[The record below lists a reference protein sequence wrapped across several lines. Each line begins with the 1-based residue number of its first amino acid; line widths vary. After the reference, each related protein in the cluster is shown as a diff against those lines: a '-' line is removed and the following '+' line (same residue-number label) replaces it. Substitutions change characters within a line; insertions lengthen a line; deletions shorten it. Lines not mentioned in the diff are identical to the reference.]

1 MGTPRMMRMKRMIF
15 RRRHRVSSWYRSIH
29 RKFGGCTCNNLQAIA
44 IPLSWPIFKRRIL
57 SINGPW
63 VWVIWSMT
71 AWRGNQC
78 CNEAS
83 KIFVLRR
90 FLAEDPSS
98 SSSSAHF
105 QKSKN
110 LRSFEDFRPKIPKIF
125 EKKSSFVEEILR
137 ENGRKWVYF
146 LDRKWEKFL
155 MSKIFIVVNFIR
167 IFFTKHTY

>member
-1 MGTPRMMRMKRMIF
+1 MNDWLKT
-15 RRRHRVSSWYRSIH
+15 VLQDSI
-29 RKFGGCTCNNLQAIA
+29 KLNVFSFPSFSVCQ
-44 IPLSWPIFKRRIL
+44 LSYKTKISLVTFHKTFYFLVCMALIQHWLLFHFTIL
-57 SINGPW
+57 YYW
-63 VWVIWSMT
+63 LHMY
-71 AWRGNQC
+71 QC

-125 EKKSSFVEEILR
+125 KKKSSFVEEILR
-137 ENGRKWVYF
+137 ENGRKYVG
-146 LDRKWEKFL
+146 L
-155 MSKIFIVVNFIR
+155 
-167 IFFTKHTY
+167 FFG

>member
-1 MGTPRMMRMKRMIF
+1 MYFEPQSFYTPLEELND
-15 RRRHRVSSWYRSIH
+15 SS
-29 RKFGGCTCNNLQAIA
+29 KV
-44 IPLSWPIFKRRIL
+44 IL
-57 SINGPW
+57 G
-63 VWVIWSMT
+63 
-71 AWRGNQC
+71 QC

-90 FLAEDPSS
+90 FLTEDPSS

-137 ENGRKWVYF
+137 ENGRK
-146 LDRKWEKFL
+146 
-155 MSKIFIVVNFIR
+155 
-167 IFFTKHTY
+167 

>member
-1 MGTPRMMRMKRMIF
+1 MRGNVPF
-15 RRRHRVSSWYRSIH
+15 W
-29 RKFGGCTCNNLQAIA
+29 AIA
-44 IPLSWPIFKRRIL
+44 DL
-57 SINGPW
+57 
-63 VWVIWSMT
+63 IWLGLGGY
-71 AWRGNQC
+71 APAHC

-146 LDRKWEKFL
+146 LDRK
-155 MSKIFIVVNFIR
+155 
-167 IFFTKHTY
+167 

>member
-1 MGTPRMMRMKRMIF
+1 MLYELWSINLLNRKSWCNALRS
-15 RRRHRVSSWYRSIH
+15 SSWD
-29 RKFGGCTCNNLQAIA
+29 
-44 IPLSWPIFKRRIL
+44 
-57 SINGPW
+57 
-63 VWVIWSMT
+63 
-71 AWRGNQC
+71 QC

-167 IFFTKHTY
+167 IFFHKTYFLNCPFSFLSLPTHNKTIIDLNTKECNKQILIILITFL